1 MHTTQIQFLS
11 VRNHKTASENLWQ
24 LVLLVYNTVQINDNM
39 SIKAYCQN
47 NGKIG
52 TEGNVECV
60 PMNDLLE

>member
-1 MHTTQIQFLS
+1 MAACIIS
-11 VRNHKTASENLWQ
+11 
-24 LVLLVYNTVQINDNM
+24 VLLVYNTVQINDNM

-52 TEGNVECV
+52 TEGNVERV